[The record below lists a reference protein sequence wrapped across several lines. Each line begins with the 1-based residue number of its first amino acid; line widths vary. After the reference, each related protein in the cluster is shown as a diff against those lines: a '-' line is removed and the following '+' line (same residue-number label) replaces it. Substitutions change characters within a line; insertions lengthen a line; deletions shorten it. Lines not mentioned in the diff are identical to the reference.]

1 MNFLNQ
7 MNKYVLY
14 TSVILNGVL
23 LMVVTGVIPFLLYL
37 SALVNL
43 VLFWYVARFL
53 IKLEEVEEDI
63 SYIFDK
69 TEEFAGHLEEIHA
82 LEMYYGD
89 ENLQKLIVHSREL
102 INEYVDIQEKHFDA
116 EVIEYEEP
124 EEDDSEEEG

>member
-14 TSVILNGVL
+14 ISVILNGVL

-43 VLFWYVARFL
+43 VLFWYVAKFL

-63 SYIFDK
+63 THIFNK
-69 TEEFAGHLEEIHA
+69 TEEFANHLEEVHA

-89 ENLQKLIVHSREL
+89 ENLQNLIEHSRTL
-102 INEYVDIQEKHFDA
+102 INEYVDIQEKRFDT
-116 EVIEYEEP
+116 EVIDEEEFG
-124 EEDDSEEEG
+124 EEDSKEEE